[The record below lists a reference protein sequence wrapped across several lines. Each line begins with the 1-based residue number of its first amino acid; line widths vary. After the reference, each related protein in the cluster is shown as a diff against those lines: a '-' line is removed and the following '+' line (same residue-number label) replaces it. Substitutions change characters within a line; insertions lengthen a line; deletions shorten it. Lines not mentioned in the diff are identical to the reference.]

1 MVTSSRKIDDGGVI
15 NSIRGCRCVRVQM
28 FILNLERSGC
38 CSVRNEHCGG
48 GGLVLSIKLRM
59 HVSRFGVK
67 YKMCG
72 LQIVTAVG
80 HAREHLVDEFECHKV
95 DIE

>member
-1 MVTSSRKIDDGGVI
+1 
-15 NSIRGCRCVRVQM
+15 
-28 FILNLERSGC
+28 
-38 CSVRNEHCGG
+38 
-48 GGLVLSIKLRM
+48 M